1 MATFCGKCGSPLVD
15 GAVFCGSCGSS
26 VPQDTQPTAQPDLPS
41 RPTDQFSP
49 VNLNPN
55 PTSVSAASVA
65 KSSNSL
71 LKIGVAF
78 VVIIFVGGILALG
91 GLYYA
96 AHKVSQKAHEIV
108 AGATGGDGAR
118 QSVAGTSSGTA
129 EDTAAGSGD
138 STKISGDPCR
148 FLSMD
153 EVSRATGVT
162 IIRTERQDDG
172 CAYIGRGDP
181 ADATSKHMASMLA
194 KKGVKPEQQAMIQKL
209 AGGFFAQQE
218 AGDKDL
224 SAEAAKGEITPLTI
238 SFEMGHAAAAMRL
251 NQKVMG
257 NLGNKH
263 EITGVGDEAFDSAE
277 GMMTVRKGDNLI
289 RFMYVSCPCNS
300 DAIKPLAQKVAAAF

>member
-1 MATFCGKCGSPLVD
+1 MAQADPRSTP
-15 GAVFCGSCGSS
+15 SS
-26 VPQDTQPTAQPDLPS
+26 
-41 RPTDQFSP
+41 RFSAG
-49 VNLNPN
+49 NLNPA
-55 PTSVSAASVA
+55 PTPASAARVE

-71 LKIGVAF
+71 LKLGVAF

-91 GLYYA
+91 GVFYA
-96 AHKVSQKAHEIV
+96 AHKVSQKAHEI
-108 AGATGGDGAR
+108 AARATNGEGLR
-118 QSVAGTSSGTA
+118 QSAAGTSSGVG
-129 EDTAAGSGD
+129 EDTASSSGD
-138 STKISGDPCR
+138 SNKISGNPCR
-148 FLSMD
+148 FLSVD

-162 IIRTERQDDG
+162 IIRAEPKDDG

-181 ADATSKHMASMLA
+181 ADATAKHMGAMLA
-194 KKGVKPEQQAMIQKL
+194 KKGVKPEQQAMLQKF

-224 SAEAAKGEITPLTI
+224 SAEAAKQEITPLAI

-263 EITGVGDEAFDSAE
+263 EITGIGDEAFDSAE

-289 RFMYVSCPCNS
+289 RFVYVSCPCNS